1 MAKKIIH
8 DPYDRFKGWLL
19 EHHITYADLA
29 ELLGINIA
37 TVSAKINGTS
47 DFLLSEIKLIKS
59 NYKLP
64 SDIFFASE
72 VA

>member
-1 MAKKIIH
+1 MERKIIH

-29 ELLGINIA
+29 ELLGLNIA

-47 DFLLSEIKLIKS
+47 DFLLSEVKLIKN
-59 NYKLP
+59 NYKLS
-64 SDIFFASE
+64 SDIFFTN
-72 VA
+72 